1 MALVTPAGRQALR
14 EKHSKR
20 LNDGG
25 RCLACGGAM
34 SHPCDVIKV
43 LDAYEELYDDNKKTL
58 EALTIALNFAQSLA
72 KMIP

>member
-1 MALVTPAGRQALR
+1 
-14 EKHSKR
+14 
-20 LNDGG
+20 
-25 RCLACGGAM
+25 M